1 MSNQDTLQKVR
12 IILDNENTDILD
24 STFIEYIKL
33 IFANKT
39 NNSIQIPEVK
49 KEYLIYLSNIVDIF
63 HYLLQ
68 KNKDERINIY
78 KLFEDEINDK
88 KINEKLKKIQNIPN
102 VSDNLANN
110 KLKNL
115 YNIITKESKNKLVY
129 NILDYSF
136 NQFAF
141 ILKNDSLLKF
151 IIFSQAYWLS
161 YKQNFILDTNYINNE
176 IDLNDDFCIQLIINL
191 FEKSETDNDILAI
204 CLLINLFGRIKNLKK
219 KYDLNFMKLAMNST
233 IEKIRRNDIYDKNLF
248 FENVAT
254 NFGDELKNLSNGKN
268 IEKNIENEDGINNII
283 SLNNKRNNENNKK
296 ENIILKNEKGD
307 IIISDI
313 YDLLNQIKNMED
325 KESLNLIIEKIEV
338 VFGKLY
344 SKIDGYKNELK
355 KKDQQILELKEENK
369 EQILKL
375 KEENEEQI
383 LKLKEE
389 NEEQI
394 LKLKE
399 ENEEQILKLKEE
411 NEEQILK
418 LKEQNKEHKEQLLKL
433 KEDNEGIHQKIQEQK
448 NDLQNKLDEQSIKI
462 RNLEDK
468 QKKNKQFNEK
478 KERNEEKLKLE
489 VDKLKKDVKELESI
503 AQRRQNTITNLEN
516 DLYELK
522 AEKNKVDK
530 EINNNIEYCKNLE
543 KIIGNIQ
550 FRKFAKNF
558 LKFFKK
564 YLTPEDLEAIK
575 KDPYIKNKLILNRFQ
590 CLFSKKCKNKKL
602 YNTIENLI
610 IKTSQLL
617 NSGNNNA
624 HSITLNNYKNQII
637 QYKSTNNLLYLYSP
651 LSYVF
656 CINLKL
662 SKNMFEESFKLL
674 TKYFDENLKI
684 QKNKIEEFEFNFN

>member
-12 IILDNENTDILD
+12 IILDNKNTDILD

-78 KLFEDEINDK
+78 QLYEDEINDK

-136 NQFAF
+136 SQFAF

-151 IIFSQAYWLS
+151 IIFSQVYSLS

-355 KKDQQILELKEENK
+355 KKDQQILE
-369 EQILKL
+369 
-375 KEENEEQI
+375 
-383 LKLKEE
+383 
-389 NEEQI
+389 
-394 LKLKE
+394 
-399 ENEEQILKLKEE
+399 
-411 NEEQILK
+411 
-418 LKEQNKEHKEQLLKL
+418 
-433 KEDNEGIHQKIQEQK
+433 
-448 NDLQNKLDEQSIKI
+448 
-462 RNLEDK
+462 
-468 QKKNKQFNEK
+468 
-478 KERNEEKLKLE
+478 
-489 VDKLKKDVKELESI
+489 
-503 AQRRQNTITNLEN
+503 
-516 DLYELK
+516 
-522 AEKNKVDK
+522 
-530 EINNNIEYCKNLE
+530 
-543 KIIGNIQ
+543 
-550 FRKFAKNF
+550 
-558 LKFFKK
+558 
-564 YLTPEDLEAIK
+564 
-575 KDPYIKNKLILNRFQ
+575 
-590 CLFSKKCKNKKL
+590 
-602 YNTIENLI
+602 
-610 IKTSQLL
+610 
-617 NSGNNNA
+617 
-624 HSITLNNYKNQII
+624 
-637 QYKSTNNLLYLYSP
+637 
-651 LSYVF
+651 
-656 CINLKL
+656 
-662 SKNMFEESFKLL
+662 
-674 TKYFDENLKI
+674 
-684 QKNKIEEFEFNFN
+684 

>member
-78 KLFEDEINDK
+78 QLYEDEINDK

-136 NQFAF
+136 SQFAF

-151 IIFSQAYWLS
+151 IIFSQVYSLS

-399 ENEEQILKLKEE
+399 
-411 NEEQILK
+411 
-418 LKEQNKEHKEQLLKL
+418 QNKEHKEQLLKL

-489 VDKLKKDVKELESI
+489 VDKLKKDVKELEII